1 MRALQPGPG
10 TRLLDVATGTGALA
24 LRAAASG
31 AVVTAVDIAPQLIER
46 ARSAAVDAG
55 VSIEFHVADAERL
68 PFPSQAFDAVASAQG
83 AVFAQDR
90 EAVAGEL
97 ARVCKPEGRLGLT
110 CPRAEGF
117 PLELARILAS
127 FRSGTRER
135 WLDPF
140 SWGERAEARRLLHS
154 WFELEFE
161 ELRVPFRT
169 SDPQAGWQV
178 YRESFGPLHD
188 LYGSLGPPGRAELQA
203 RVLEL
208 LRRYTTREG
217 VVAPRPLLLVV
228 GRRRR

>member
-1 MRALQPGPG
+1 MCALQLRRG

-31 AVVTAVDIAPQLIER
+31 AVVTAVDIAPELIER

-55 VSIEFHVADAERL
+55 VSIEFHLADAERL
-68 PFPSQAFDAVASAQG
+68 PFSPQAFDAVASAQG

-90 EAVAGEL
+90 EGVAGEL
-97 ARVCKPEGRLGLT
+97 ARVCKPGGLLGLT
-110 CPRAEGF
+110 CPIAEGF

-127 FRSGTRER
+127 FRSGTRES
-135 WLDPF
+135 WFGPF
-140 SWGERAEARRLLHS
+140 SWGEPAEARRLLHNS
-154 WFELEFE
+154 FELDFE
-161 ELRVPFRT
+161 KLRVPFRA
-169 SDPQAGWQV
+169 SDPQEGWQV
-178 YRESFGPLHD
+178 FRDSFGPLHD
-188 LYGSLGPPGRAELQA
+188 LYGSLGPPGRAELRA

-208 LRRYTTREG
+208 LRRYVTRDG